1 MGDFHIW
8 ATIFIIALTIAA
20 YTSNRFSLEAVS
32 IFSLAALLAL
42 FTLFPL
48 DRADASLP
56 PEQLLT
62 GFANPALIS
71 VLALIIIGQGLF
83 ATDAM
88 DRPARMIGKL
98 GGRSGALSLIITLV
112 AAAVLSAFLN
122 NTPVVVI
129 FIPVLTVLAAQR
141 NLDVAGALLPLSY
154 LSILG
159 GMTTL
164 IGSST
169 NLLVAGIAAKQGLS
183 IDMFDITIPGLVL
196 LAVGGAYVLLFVPR
210 MIGRKDTTEF
220 RERPGAGAQF
230 IGEIRVGPD
239 HPFVGMESRAGLFP
253 ELRNLMPRII
263 ERRGVR
269 ILPPF
274 EDVVIS
280 QGDLMV
286 LAGTRKAFMKALAGG
301 TRGSLTNGGENE
313 GETAERSGG
322 PGPDYQVVEA
332 IVAPGSRH
340 SGRTVRNSGIQ
351 TEHNVDVLA
360 VQRRSRM
367 GRVSMGDIRLEPGDN
382 VLIGGRT
389 ERLVAI
395 RDNHDLLV
403 MEWSAEAVP
412 QTQKAWLALCIFAGV
427 VLAAL
432 SGLAPI
438 SVSAS
443 IGAVLM
449 VATNCLTLTQAKRAF
464 NEQIFLLVGASI
476 AAATALEQTGGA
488 QFLAEAV
495 IAGMAGWAK
504 PFILSGFFLFVAV
517 LTNFLSNNATAVL
530 ATPVALSAAQL
541 SGIPLEAMVATVI
554 FASNVSFATP
564 MGYQTNL
571 LVMGPGGYSFGDFL
585 RTGIPLV
592 ILVWIA
598 FSLFAPWYYGLWN

>member
-8 ATIFIIALTIAA
+8 ATIGLIALTIVA
-20 YTSNRFSLEAVS
+20 YMSNRFSLEAVS
-32 IFSLAALLAL
+32 IASLASLLAL
-42 FTLFPL
+42 FSLVPL
-48 DRADASLP
+48 DRPDASLS
-56 PEQLLT
+56 PEQLLS

-98 GGRSGALSLIITLV
+98 GGRSGLLSVVITLI
-112 AAAVLSAFLN
+112 AAAILSAFLN

-141 NLDVAGALLPLSY
+141 NLDVARSLLPLSY

-169 NLLVAGIAAKQGLS
+169 NLLVAGVAARQG
-183 IDMFDITIPGLVL
+183 IEIGMFDITIPGLVL
-196 LAVGGAYVLLFVPR
+196 LVAGGVYVLLFVPK
-210 MIGRKDTTEF
+210 MIGRKENTEL

-230 IGEIRVGPD
+230 IGEIRIGPE
-239 HPFVGMESRAGLFP
+239 HPFVGLESRAGLFP
-253 ELRNLMPRII
+253 ELRSLMPRII

-280 QGDLMV
+280 QGDLIV
-286 LAGTRKAFMKALAGG
+286 LAGTRKAFMQALA
-301 TRGSLTNGGENE
+301 RGSRGSMVGHGDDESE
-313 GETAERSGG
+313 GAERSSG

-367 GRVSMGDIRLEPGDN
+367 GRFSMGDIRLEPGDN
-382 VLIGGRT
+382 VLLGGGS

-403 MEWSAEAVP
+403 MEWSAEPVP

-432 SGLAPI
+432 SGIASIAI
-438 SVSAS
+438 SAT

-476 AAATALEQTGGA
+476 AAATALEKTGGA
-488 QFLAEAV
+488 MFLAEAV
-495 IAGMAGWAK
+495 IAAMDGWSK

-530 ATPVALSAAQL
+530 ATPVALSAANL

-571 LVMGPGGYSFGDFL
+571 LVMGPGGYSFSDFV
-585 RTGIPLV
+585 RTGVPLV
-592 ILVWIA
+592 IIVWIA
-598 FSLFAPWYYGLWN
+598 FSLFGPWYYGLWN

>member
-8 ATIFIIALTIAA
+8 ATIAIIALTIAA
-20 YTSNRFSLEAVS
+20 YMSNRFSLEAVS
-32 IFSLAALLAL
+32 IASLAALLTL
-42 FTLFPL
+42 FTLAPL
-48 DRADASLP
+48 QLEEGALS
-56 PEQLLT
+56 PERLLT

-88 DRPARMIGKL
+88 DRPARLIGRL
-98 GGRSGALSLIITLV
+98 GGKSGLLSVVITLV
-112 AAAVLSAFLN
+112 AAAILSAFLN

-141 NLDVAGALLPLSY
+141 NLDVARTLLPLSY

-169 NLLVAGIAAKQGLS
+169 NLLVAGVAAKQG
-183 IDMFDITIPGLVL
+183 IEIGMFDITVPGLFL
-196 LAVGGAYVLLFVPR
+196 LVIGGIYVLLFVPR
-210 MIGRKDTTEF
+210 MIGQKDNAEL

-230 IGEIRVGPD
+230 IGEIRIGPD

-280 QGDLMV
+280 QGDLLV
-286 LAGTRKAFMKALAGG
+286 LAGTRKAFMQALARGTSGSMVGSGEEEPGG
-301 TRGSLTNGGENE
+301 
-313 GETAERSGG
+313 AERSGG

-367 GRVSMGDIRLEPGDN
+367 GRLSMGDIRLEPGDN
-382 VLIGGRT
+382 VLIGGDA

-395 RDNHDLLV
+395 RENHDLLV

-432 SGLAPI
+432 SGIASIAI
-438 SVSAS
+438 SAT

-488 QFLAEAV
+488 QFLAEAA
-495 IAGMAGWAK
+495 INAMSGWSK
-504 PFILSGFFLFVAV
+504 PFILSGFFLFVAI

-530 ATPVALSAAQL
+530 ATPVALSAAEL

-571 LVMGPGGYSFGDFL
+571 LVMGPGGYSFGDFV

-592 ILVWIA
+592 VIVWIS

>member
-1 MGDFHIW
+1 MADFHIW
-8 ATIFIIALTIAA
+8 ATILIIALTVAA
-20 YTSNRFSLEAVS
+20 YVWDRFTLEAVS
-32 IFSLAALLAL
+32 IGSLAALLAL
-42 FTLFPL
+42 FTLVPL
-48 DRADASLP
+48 DAADRRLP
-56 PEQLLT
+56 PEDLLT

-71 VLALIIIGQGLF
+71 VLALIIVGQGLF

-88 DRPARMIGKL
+88 DRPARMIGRL
-98 GGRSGALSLIITLV
+98 GGSSATLAV
-112 AAAVLSAFLN
+112 SVTLLAAAILSAFLN

-129 FIPVLTVLAAQR
+129 FIPVLTVLTAQR
-141 NLDVAGALLPLSY
+141 NMDVARTLLPLSFM
-154 LSILG
+154 SILG

-169 NLLVAGIAAKQGLS
+169 NLLVAGVAERQGFGVG
-183 IDMFDITIPGLVL
+183 MFDITIPGIVL
-196 LAVGGAYVLLFVPR
+196 LLTGGFYVLVIMPR
-210 MIGRKDTTEF
+210 IISGRESAET
-220 RERPGAGAQF
+220 RNRPGAGAQF

-280 QGDLMV
+280 QGDLIV
-286 LAGTRKAFMKALAGG
+286 LAGTRKAFMQALA
-301 TRGSLTNGGENE
+301 RGSRGAIVGQSASEGVSNE
-313 GETAERSGG
+313 SSSG
-322 PGPDYQVVEA
+322 PGPDYHVVET
-332 IVAPGSRH
+332 IVAPASRH

-351 TEHNVDVLA
+351 TEHGVDVLA

-367 GRVSMGDIRLEPGDN
+367 GRLSMGDIRLEPGDI
-382 VLIGGRT
+382 VLIGGGSA
-389 ERLVAI
+389 RLAEM

-412 QTQKAWLALCIFAGV
+412 QTQKAWLALLIFAGV
-427 VLAAL
+427 VLTAL
-432 SGLAPI
+432 GGLAPI
-438 SVSAS
+438 AVSAT

-464 NEQIFLLVGASI
+464 NGQIFVLVGASI
-476 AAATALEQTGGA
+476 AAATALERTGGA
-488 QFLAEAV
+488 QFLAEAS
-495 IAGMAGWAK
+495 IGMMAEWGK
-504 PFILSGFFLFVAV
+504 PLILSGFFLLVAI

-541 SGIPLEAMVATVI
+541 SGIPPEAMIAAVI
-554 FASNVSFATP
+554 FAANSSFATP

-571 LVMGPGGYSFGDFL
+571 LVMGPAGYSFADFV
-585 RTGIPLV
+585 RTGTPLV
-592 ILVWIA
+592 IIIWLT

>member
-8 ATIFIIALTIAA
+8 ATFLVIGLTIAA
-20 YTSNRFSLEAVS
+20 YVSNRFTLEAVS
-32 IFSLAALLAL
+32 IGSLAALLAL
-42 FTLFPL
+42 FTLVPL
-48 DRADASLP
+48 QGPGAALP
-56 PEQLLT
+56 PEQLLN

-71 VLALIIIGQGLF
+71 VLALIIVGQGLF

-88 DRPARMIGKL
+88 DRPARMISKL
-98 GGRSGALSLIITLV
+98 GGRSATLSVTITLV
-112 AAAVLSAFLN
+112 AAAILSAFLN

-129 FIPVLTVLAAQR
+129 FIPVMTVLAAQR
-141 NLDVAGALLPLSY
+141 NLDVAKSLLPLSY

-169 NLLVAGIAAKQGLS
+169 NLLVAGVAAKQGLQ
-183 IDMFDITIPGLVL
+183 IGMFDITVPGVVL
-196 LAVGGAYVLLFVPR
+196 LLCGGLYVLFFVPR
-210 MIGRKDTTEF
+210 LIGRKDNAAA
-220 RERPGAGAQF
+220 RKRSGAGAQF

-253 ELRNLMPRII
+253 GLRNLMPRII
-263 ERRGVR
+263 ERRGVK

-280 QGDLMV
+280 QGDLIV
-286 LAGTRKAFMKALAGG
+286 LAGTRKAFMQALARG
-301 TRGSLTNGGENE
+301 TRSTMVGENDDDPSSA
-313 GETAERSGG
+313 ETPST

-351 TEHNVDVLA
+351 TEHGVDVLA

-367 GRVSMGDIRLEPGDN
+367 GRLSMGDIRLEPGDI
-382 VLIGGRT
+382 VLVGGRS
-389 ERLVAI
+389 ERLIAI
-395 RDNHDLLV
+395 RDNHDLLL

-432 SGLAPI
+432 SGIAPI
-438 SVSAS
+438 SISATV
-443 IGAVLM
+443 GAVLM

-464 NEQIFLLVGASI
+464 NGQIFLLVGASI
-476 AAATALEQTGGA
+476 AAATALEETGGA

-495 IAGMAGWAK
+495 IAAMGAWPT
-504 PFILSGFFLFVAV
+504 PFVLSGFFLFVAI

-530 ATPVALSAAQL
+530 ATPVALSAAEL
-541 SGIPLEAMVATVI
+541 AGIPAEAMVATVI
-554 FASNVSFATP
+554 FASNASFATP

-571 LVMGPGGYSFGDFL
+571 LVMGPGGYSFGDFV
-585 RTGIPLV
+585 RTGVPLV
-592 ILVWIA
+592 IILWVA